1 MLKRWVVKPK
11 GDPQKVNSLAAELN
25 VSDVVAELLL
35 QRGITTFNEAKSFFR
50 PDLSALHDPYLMKDM
65 DVAVDRILTAI
76 TNKEKILVYG
86 DYDVD
91 GTTAVALLY
100 TFLLETGIDSSLLDY
115 YIPDR
120 YQEGYGI
127 SVQGINFAREQQFNL
142 VIALDCGIKAI
153 EKIRYA
159 NDSGVDFIICD
170 HHRPGEII
178 PAALAVLDPKRPDCQ
193 YPYKEL
199 CGCGVGFKLVQA
211 LAIRKNIPFS
221 ALTKYLDLVA
231 VSIASDIVPITG
243 ENRILAYYG
252 LKLLNS
258 KPKACFEA
266 ILRYA
271 NVVRNGSTSL
281 SNGESHLTPNPSP
294 QGEGLDPQRKG
305 LDPKAGGDHLT
316 PYPSPQGEGLNPQRE
331 GLKPQGE
338 HLKRW
343 EDGLSFLNDGLYF
356 CRELTISDLVFLI
369 GPRINAA
376 GRIESGRN
384 AVKLLICNEMEQA
397 SVLAGQIDEFNTT
410 RRDLD
415 LNTTDMALDNIKN
428 LSRLKNSKSTVVFNK
443 EWHKG
448 VIGIVAS
455 RLIETYYRPTIV
467 LTQSNGLIT
476 GSARSVKDFDI
487 YDAIDECSDLLEH
500 FGGHKYAAGLSMKPE
515 NLEAFIEKFE
525 NVVTSKITREMMTP
539 EIEID
544 LKLTLDEINLKLV
557 KILRQFAPFGPGNPS
572 PVFQTDG
579 VIDNGNGR
587 LLKNKHLK
595 LTVGHIDYASNPIPA
610 IAFQMGDYYDYV
622 IKGLP
627 FNICYHI
634 EENDWNNKKEI
645 QLNIKEIQTV
655 TSIESP
661 QAGAVNSRFEI

>member
-11 GDPQKVNSLAAELN
+11 GDPQKVRSLAVELS
-25 VSDVVAELLL
+25 VSEVVAELLV
-35 QRGITTFNEAKSFFR
+35 QRGITSFSEAKSFFR
-50 PDLSALHDPYLMKDM
+50 PDLNQLHDPFLMKDM
-65 DVAVDRILTAI
+65 EPAVDRILTAI
-76 TNKEKILVYG
+76 QNREKILVYG

-100 TFLLETGIDSSLLDY
+100 TFFLELGIDTDLIDF

-127 SVQGINFAREQQFNL
+127 SIQSIDHAKANGFSL

-153 EKIRYA
+153 EKINYA
-159 NDSGVDFIICD
+159 NELKVDFIICD
-170 HHRPGEII
+170 HHRPGDEIPGAI
-178 PAALAVLDPKRPDCQ
+178 AVLDPKRSDCL

-199 CGCGVGFKLVQA
+199 SGCGVGFKLIQA
-211 LAIRKNIPFS
+211 IAKKKNIPFES
-221 ALTKYLDLVA
+221 LTKYLDLVA

-252 LKLLNS
+252 LKLLNT

-266 ILRYA
+266 ILKYA
-271 NVVRNGSTSL
+271 NVTKNGSSSQTICAPTIESNGSGTQMLSSTSTTERNL
-281 SNGESHLTPNPSP
+281 VQSSNGEGSNTKENSTSGNTE
-294 QGEGLDPQRKG
+294 Q
-305 LDPKAGGDHLT
+305 
-316 PYPSPQGEGLNPQRE
+316 
-331 GLKPQGE
+331 
-338 HLKRW
+338 
-343 EDGLSFLNDGLYF
+343 YF

-384 AVKLLICNEMEQA
+384 AVKLLICDDMQSA
-397 SVLAGQIDEFNTT
+397 AVLAGQIDEFNTT

-415 LNTTDMALDNIKN
+415 LNTTDMALDSIKN
-428 LSRLKNSKSTVVFNK
+428 ISRLKNSKSTVVFNK

-476 GSARSVKDFDI
+476 GSARSIKDFDI

-515 NLEAFIEKFE
+515 NLNAFIEKFE
-525 NVVTSKITREMMTP
+525 RVVSSKLTSEMMIP

-544 LKLTLDEINLKLV
+544 LKLTLDEINLKLLR
-557 KILRQFAPFGPGNPS
+557 ILRQFAPFGPGNPS

-579 VIDNGNGR
+579 VIDNGNVR

-595 LTVGHIDYASNPIPA
+595 LTIGHTEYASNPISA
-610 IAFQMGDYYDYV
+610 IAFQMGEHFNHI

-645 QLNIKEIQTV
+645 QLNIKEIMPVIPKETPQ
-655 TSIESP
+655 SARESC
-661 QAGAVNSRFEI
+661 SEK

>member
-1 MLKRWVVKPK
+1 MHKRWVVKPK
-11 GDPQKVNSLAAELN
+11 GDPEKVHSLAEALSISE
-25 VSDVVAELLL
+25 VVAELLV
-35 QRGITTFNEAKSFFR
+35 QRGIYTYQEAKSFFR
-50 PDLSALHDPYLMKDM
+50 PDLNELHDPFLMKDM
-65 DVAVDRILTAI
+65 DAAI
-76 TNKEKILVYG
+76 TRIFEAIDKKEKILVYG

-91 GTTAVALLY
+91 GTTAVALVY
-100 TFLLETGIDSSLLDY
+100 TFLLEAGVPENLIDF

-120 YQEGYGI
+120 YSEGYGI
-127 SVQGINFAREQQFNL
+127 SIQSIDYAKNENFKL

-153 EKIRYA
+153 EKINHA
-159 NDSGVDFIICD
+159 NELGVDFIICD
-170 HHRPGEII
+170 HHRPGDTI
-178 PAALAVLDPKRPDCQ
+178 PEAIAVLDPKRHDCS

-199 CGCGVGFKLVQA
+199 SGCGVGFKLIQA
-211 LAIRKNIPFS
+211 IAVRKNIPFS
-221 ALTKYLDLVA
+221 SLTKYLDLVT

-243 ENRILAYYG
+243 ENRILATYG
-252 LKLLNS
+252 LKLLNT

-271 NVVRNGSTSL
+271 NVI
-281 SNGESHLTPNPSP
+281 
-294 QGEGLDPQRKG
+294 RK
-305 LDPKAGGDHLT
+305 T
-316 PYPSPQGEGLNPQRE
+316 N
-331 GLKPQGE
+331 
-338 HLKRW
+338 
-343 EDGLSFLNDGLYF
+343 GLSATSAIKDIYTPEECYF

-376 GRIESGRN
+376 GRIESGKN
-384 AVKLLICNEMEQA
+384 AVRLLICDNATDAE
-397 SVLAGQIDEFNTT
+397 VLATQINDFNTT

-415 LNTTDMALDNIKN
+415 MNTTDMALENIKN
-428 LSRLKNSKSTVVFNK
+428 LSRLQDSRSTVVFNE

-476 GSARSVKDFDI
+476 GSARSIKDFDI

-515 NLEAFIEKFE
+515 NLDAFIDRFEK
-525 NVVTSKITREMMTP
+525 VAASKITSEMMTP
-539 EIEID
+539 EVEID
-544 LKLTLDEINLKLV
+544 LKLTLNEINFKFIRLLK
-557 KILRQFAPFGPGNPS
+557 QFAPFGPGNPS

-595 LTVGHIDYASNPIPA
+595 LTLGHIDYASNPIPA
-610 IAFQMGDYYDYV
+610 IGFQLGDHFGY
-622 IKGLP
+622 ISKGQP

-645 QLNIKEIQTV
+645 QINIKDIMV
-655 TSIESP
+655 DESFDKSGFKRN
-661 QAGAVNSRFEI
+661 AITESENY